1 MKIALVQPCYLR
13 LIARGLTLPC
23 RAWILCVKVAN
34 GRACNYVFSE
44 VGLFAS
50 AVYAI
55 RLLAWRALA
64 TEASAHFSEIATI
77 AAYAFGV
84 GRPHILVPITQHFEA
99 ESAGRWDRFDKADI
113 DGVT

>member
-1 MKIALVQPCYLR
+1 MKMALVQSCYLR
-13 LIARGLTLPC
+13 LIAKELALPC
-23 RAWILCVKVAN
+23 RAWILSVNVAN

-50 AVYAI
+50 SVYKI
-55 RLLAWRALA
+55 RLSARRALA
-64 TEASAHFSEIATI
+64 TQASAHFSEITTI

-84 GRPHILVPITQHFEA
+84 GRPHILVPITQHFDA
-99 ESAGRWDRFDKADI
+99 ESASRRDGFHKADI